1 MAETVVAGIPTS
13 DFKITS
19 TLHHSHDESLIK
31 PDHDETPTVDYSLLN
46 SNDLDQRAKAL
57 QHLAKACEDYG
68 FFYLIN
74 GVPEDMVTG
83 ALKAVSD
90 FFDQTTLD
98 ERGEYKKKNPT
109 DRFSWVSNYNT
120 EENRECL
127 KVVSQ
132 PQYHC
137 PSKPAHIREILG
149 EYLKRSHEVE
159 LGLARALSKI
169 LGMEETFIEKAFKLQ
184 AGFDVT
190 AMNFYPP
197 SSQSKGPI
205 GLPDH
210 TDPGLFVS
218 LIQDVNGGLQILS
231 QKGEWISVK
240 IPPNAIF
247 INFGDQIEILTN
259 GRYKSNVHDVVLEN
273 NKVRRISMATLH
285 GPALEAAI
293 APETAF
299 VNQSHPPAY
308 PGMTYK
314 EYLEFNG
321 FDEIDVQSS
330 ITQLRLY

>member
-13 DFKITS
+13 DFKITG
-19 TLHHSHDESLIK
+19 TLNHSHDESLIK
-31 PDHDETPTVDYSLLN
+31 PDHDETPTVDYSLLY

-74 GVPEDMVTG
+74 GVPEDVVTG

-90 FFDQTTLD
+90 FFYQTTLD

-127 KVVSQ
+127 KVVSH

-137 PSKPAHIREILG
+137 PSKPAHLREILG

-231 QKGEWISVK
+231 QKGKWISVK

-259 GRYKSNVHDVVLEN
+259 GRYKSNVHHVVLEN

-293 APETAF
+293 APEPAF
-299 VNQSHPPAY
+299 VNQSHSPAY